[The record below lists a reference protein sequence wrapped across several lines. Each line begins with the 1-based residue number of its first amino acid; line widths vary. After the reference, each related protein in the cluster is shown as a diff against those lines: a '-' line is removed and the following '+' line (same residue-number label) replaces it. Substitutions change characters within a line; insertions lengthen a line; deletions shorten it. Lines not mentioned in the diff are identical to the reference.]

1 MKQYNIN
8 QLRERLQLHFH
19 WNYYRVIFLT
29 RFITS
34 LILSST
40 VNLTR
45 IALLFN
51 SKTKHQSNYRSL
63 QRFFKVFNF
72 EYIDYMHFVLKQLP
86 KQEKF
91 YLVMDRTNW
100 KFGRSPINIMM
111 LGIIYKRQ
119 CLPFCW
125 ELLDKGGSSS
135 TAERREL
142 LKKAITVLGKDR
154 IQGLLGD
161 REFIGVRWFKYLI
174 DEGIEFHIRIPRQ
187 IKVGSILASNRKTVN
202 WLFRHWRENAKTD
215 YHKPVIILG
224 YRLWVSGMKSEK
236 GDCVVVSN
244 KDNYNSLGKYQ
255 LRWTIENMFGSFKT
269 RGFNFEQTHMKDP
282 EKIKK
287 LIALVSIA
295 YVWCVMV
302 GLWINESIKIR
313 IATHGRKEKSIFR
326 VGYDYLTTFIKKLL
340 AYEIYNPFEFKQVV
354 RLLSCT

>member
-19 WNYYRVIFLT
+19 WNCYRVLFLT

-34 LILSST
+34 LIVCST

-45 IALLFN
+45 IALLYN
-51 SKTKHQSNYRSL
+51 TSTKHQSNYRSL
-63 QRFFKVFNF
+63 QRFFKLYKVD
-72 EYIDYMHFVLKQLP
+72 YIEYMHFVLKHLP
-86 KQEKF
+86 KKEKF

-100 KFGRSPINIMM
+100 KFGRSPINILM
-111 LGIIYKRQ
+111 LGIIYKKQ
-119 CLPFCW
+119 CFPFCW

-135 TAERREL
+135 TTERKEL
-142 LKKAITVLGKDR
+142 LQRAISALGKDR
-154 IQGLLGD
+154 ILGLLGD

-174 DEGIEFHIRIPRQ
+174 DEGLEFHIRIPKQLR
-187 IKVGSILASNRKTVN
+187 VGSILASNRKTVN
-202 WLFRHWRENAKTD
+202 WLFRHWKEKAKTD
-215 YHKPVIILG
+215 YHKPVLILG
-224 YRLWVSGMKSEK
+224 YKLWVSGMKSDK
-236 GDCVVVSN
+236 GYCVVISN
-244 KDNYNSLGKYQ
+244 KDNYNSLEKYQ
-255 LRWTIENMFGSFKT
+255 MRWTIENMFGSFKT

-313 IATHGRKEKSIFR
+313 IVTHGRKEKSIFR
-326 VGYDYLTTFIKKLL
+326 IGYDYLTTFIKKLL
-340 AYEIYNPFEFKQVV
+340 ALEIYNPYEFKEVV